1 MTSSETPE
9 PAHTPEPADTA
20 DTTGAA
26 GTAGTTGTGGTAGA
40 AGAAGTTGAA
50 GTAETTELAAAD
62 APAAAAG
69 RGARR
74 RPALLAGAVAAAV
87 LLVGGGTAYWAAS
100 AHGDGT
106 KPGTAA
112 AMAARDGGGGPAASP
127 SSGKPGNPGIAPGEP
142 DPSGGGVVYEARNP
156 LPQGP
161 GSAPAFKAGGE
172 VTEAEVARLAA
183 KLGIGGTP
191 RLSGAQW
198 VAGQTGDSGGPLL
211 RVTRQAPGTW
221 SFTAAGPAGGDDCRR
236 GKDTCGPA
244 TLPGAGDAGDPGP
257 AVTED
262 AAKAAAGPVL
272 EAIGQRDAKLD
283 ARLTQGAVRVVVADP
298 VIGGL
303 PTQGW
308 SARISVGPAGTVV
321 AGSGELK
328 APERAGERSVI
339 TATAALDKLNAAA
352 RPPVTGPSGC
362 ATPVPLEDPSA
373 PSAVGTDTVPCNPE
387 PRPIKPPRTDTVE
400 KAVLGLAP
408 ATVDGVRGLEPA
420 WLFEV
425 AGRNGAPGRTVA
437 QAAVAEPGQ
446 DGVGRMAVPGF
457 SYDEADRKLT
467 VHFWGGV
474 CSTYALEVRE
484 STAAVSVRITDT
496 PKEPGRACILIAQ
509 EMSLSATLKE
519 PLGGRPVIDATT
531 AKELAR
537 TS

>member
-9 PAHTPEPADTA
+9 PAQTPDPAKTAEPE
-20 DTTGAA
+20 GAA
-26 GTAGTTGTGGTAGA
+26 EPGV
-40 AGAAGTTGAA
+40 
-50 GTAETTELAAAD
+50 AD
-62 APAAAAG
+62 AVAPEPAAAA
-69 RGARR
+69 RAARR
-74 RPALLAGAVAAAV
+74 RPALVAGAVAAAV
-87 LLVGGGTAYWAAS
+87 LFVGGGTAYWAAS
-100 AHGDGT
+100 AHGDGG

-112 AMAARDGGGGPAASP
+112 AMAAADTGAGPGATPSP
-127 SSGKPGNPGIAPGEP
+127 GKPGIAPGEP
-142 DPSGGGVVYEARNP
+142 DPSGGTVVYEAKSP

-161 GSAPAFKAGGE
+161 GSAPAFKAAGE
-172 VTEAEVARLAA
+172 ITEAEVARLAA
-183 KLGIGGTP
+183 KLGVEGTP
-191 RLSGAQW
+191 RLSGAEW
-198 VAGQTGDSGGPLL
+198 IAGQAKDAGGPFL
-211 RVTRQAPGTW
+211 RVTRQAPGSW
-221 SFTAAGPAGGDDCRR
+221 SFTAARQGGSDDCVR

-244 TLPGAGDAGDPGP
+244 TLPGGGDTGASADGDTGTSGGPGP

-262 AAKAAAGPVL
+262 AAKAAAAPVL

-298 VIGGL
+298 VVGGL

-308 SARISVGPAGTVV
+308 STRISVGPGGTVV

-328 APERAGERSVI
+328 VPDRAGERSVI
-339 TATAALDKLNAAA
+339 TATAALDKLNAAS

-362 ATPVPLEDPSA
+362 ATPVPLEDPSSPA
-373 PSAVGTDTVPCNPE
+373 ATGTDTLPCNPE
-387 PRPIKPPRTDTVE
+387 PRPIKPPRTETVD
-400 KAVLGLAP
+400 KAVLGLVS

-425 AGRNGAPGRTVA
+425 AGRNGAPGHTVA
-437 QAAVAEPGQ
+437 QAAVADPQQ
-446 DGVGRMAVPGF
+446 DGVGRMAVPGY
-457 SYDEADRKLT
+457 SYSEADRKLT

-484 STAAVSVRITDT
+484 SAEAVSVRITDT

-531 AKELAR
+531 AKELPR